1 MKHENLYITLD
12 GVQLFVLHYT
22 NKKTGCLLY
31 LACGHLWYF
40 PIMASSHKLNI
51 NDFITNIDL
60 NFVERIKLKSNLLPV
75 NQVTSQQL
83 SFSGFQQIVKL
94 MLQCTAASSRKG
106 KTDV

>member
-1 MKHENLYITLD
+1 MCNRKHHYGSFWSLIYQIVKHENLYITLD

-40 PIMASSHKLNI
+40 PIMASSHKLNN

-60 NFVERIKLKSNLLPV
+60 NFVERIDE
-75 NQVTSQQL
+75 
-83 SFSGFQQIVKL
+83 QIVQEISL
-94 MLQCTAASSRKG
+94 C
-106 KTDV
+106 